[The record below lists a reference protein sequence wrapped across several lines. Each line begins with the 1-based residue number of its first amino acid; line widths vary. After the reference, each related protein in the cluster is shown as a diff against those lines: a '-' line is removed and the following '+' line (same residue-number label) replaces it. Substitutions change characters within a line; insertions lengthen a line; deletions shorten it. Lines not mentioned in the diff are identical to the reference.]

1 VDQFRKPAI
10 VQNEFKENQQFASLR
25 KSAKR
30 YPMMIVLATVYPCN
44 FGCPNCPYSEGNSD
58 LRVAYKAEGGDYLPE
73 QLWNKIADEAGPH
86 GTWLRC
92 TGGGEPMMHPQM
104 TSMISYA
111 KSKGCRIWLNTNG
124 SLFGPNAVGRKK
136 LEALI
141 NAGVDIIEFSMDA
154 GDAETYQKVRPPLK
168 GKVSDPDK
176 RWQDQL
182 SNIKFAL
189 ETRLKFK
196 KTTRIVVS
204 IIRQKLIEGKLED
217 AVDFWTNSI
226 GVDEVITRKFL
237 SWDDNTNIDL
247 NNAVDRNLYKIESS
261 IKPKKEPCVWPFERL
276 NIDTLGRVALCGQDI
291 SFRTSKLFPN
301 ANNASID
308 EIWNGETFSKYRRKH
323 MEGDGGSLSPCS
335 GCSAWKAG
343 IRDWDHGWIKVLD
356 KSGKNLSKIFSE
368 ELGTEVQ
375 IFTPEI

>member
-10 VQNEFKENQQFASLR
+10 VQNEFKENQQFAGLR

-30 YPMMIVLATVYPCN
+30 YPMMIVLSTVYPCN

-58 LRVAYKAEGGDYLPE
+58 LRVAYKSEGGDYLPE
-73 QLWNKIADEAGPH
+73 QLWNRIADESGPH

-104 TSMISYA
+104 TNMISYA

-189 ETRLKFK
+189 ETRLKLK
-196 KTTRIVVS
+196 KTTRVVVS
-204 IIRQKLIEGKLED
+204 IIRQKLIVGTQAISNLIPTKKTALLFLPEGEFHELGILFIQYLLKNRGIGVLYLGTNIPLED
-217 AVDFWTNSI
+217 VDYVVKYKAPDFIYTHLTSVSNLFS
-226 GVDEVITRKFL
+226 F
-237 SWDDNTNIDL
+237 
-247 NNAVDRNLYKIESS
+247 DRFIQQSQKRFNLTPLIISG
-261 IKPKKEPCVWPFERL
+261 RL
-276 NIDTLGRVALCGQDI
+276 
-291 SFRTSKLFPN
+291 
-301 ANNASID
+301 ASL
-308 EIWNGETFSKYRRKH
+308 Y
-323 MEGDGGSLSPCS
+323 
-335 GCSAWKAG
+335 
-343 IRDWDHGWIKVLD
+343 D
-356 KSGKNLSKIFSE
+356 KSIPPHVHLKKSLQEVTAFIT
-368 ELGTEVQ
+368 ELA
-375 IFTPEI
+375 